1 MAKKLQTPNKPV
13 ITINPIVLANQP
25 FIVSNTVLLALTIGM
40 VAFYFLF
47 SNTSNGF
54 YQQDEA
60 AHYVSMLNFW
70 NNPNN
75 IIGNWEKPGYK
86 FIYVIPALLG
96 KPAVMLLNC
105 LFSAFSCFFAY
116 RVAEK
121 LGGKVPLLAFI
132 FLAFQ
137 PLWAGLAFRNYSEL
151 ISAFLLIVVVYF
163 YLHDKLIFS
172 ALLASYIC
180 FIRQEFYPMLG
191 LYFLWLAYRKQ
202 FVPAILL
209 SVFPLIHNF
218 WGMALTGD
226 FLYLLHSILGTS
238 QKIGDAYARA
248 GFEHY
253 FRFSVVIYG
262 AICVPLFIAY
272 IAAKITQ
279 RQHPPYIAFLP
290 VVLYFMMYCIFNIQ
304 SFPIGPSSAGNL
316 RYLVIVSPLIAVFA
330 ALAID
335 EVQNT
340 KNKTWI
346 FASLGLLII
355 VAAIY
360 MSYEHNFI
368 RFDEA
373 NRDWKILIGL
383 FFVSVLLVIPLST
396 QQYTY
401 SFLTLTLFMTL
412 ITLKPIKLSK
422 EDKKCQEVAA
432 WYLEYEK
439 ANGEPQLL
447 YHHDMFSY
455 YLNKPKGSFKTPVK
469 FISEENAEKLPK
481 GSLILWDSHYGYR
494 PELRKTDVTY
504 EYFTKQ
510 PEKYELLQQ
519 FISEDQA
526 FGTLVFR
533 KL

>member
-1 MAKKLQTPNKPV
+1 MAKTIQATNKITPIATQQT
-13 ITINPIVLANQP
+13 NQP
-25 FIVSNTVLLALTIGM
+25 FMVSDTILYGLTLIL
-40 VAFYFLF
+40 VAFYFIF
-47 SNTSNGF
+47 SNTSTGF

-86 FIYVIPALLG
+86 FIYVLPALLG
-96 KPAVMLLNC
+96 KNVVMLLNC
-105 LFSAFSCFFAY
+105 LFSACSCYFAY

-121 LGGKVPLLAFI
+121 LGSKVPLLAFI

-137 PLWAGLAFRNYSEL
+137 PLWAALAFRNYSEL
-151 ISAFLLIVVVYF
+151 ISAFLLILVVYL
-163 YLHDKLIFS
+163 YLCNKFTLS
-172 ALLASYIC
+172 ALVASYIC
-180 FIRQEFYPMLG
+180 FIRQEFYPILA
-191 LYFLWLAYRKQ
+191 LYFMWFAYKKE
-202 FVPAILL
+202 FLSAILL

-226 FLYLLHSILGTS
+226 FLYLLHTILGTS
-238 QKIGDAYARA
+238 QKIGDAYSRA

-253 FRFSVVIYG
+253 FRFSAVIYG
-262 AICVPLFIAY
+262 SICVPLFVAY

-279 RQHPPYIAFLP
+279 RKHPNYIAFLP
-290 VVLYFMMYCIFNIQ
+290 IILYFGMYCIFNIQ

-316 RYLVIVSPLIAVFA
+316 RYLVIVAPLVAVFA

-335 EVQNT
+335 EVRNT
-340 KNKTWI
+340 ENKTWI
-346 FASLGLLII
+346 LAALALLAI

-360 MSYEHNFI
+360 MTYEHDFI
-368 RFDEA
+368 HFDEEK
-373 NRDWKILIGL
+373 RDWKILIGL
-383 FFVSVLLVIPLST
+383 FFTAILIIIPLSM

-401 SFLTLTLFMTL
+401 SFGGLVLFITL
-412 ITLKPIKLSK
+412 ITLKPIKLSE
-422 EDKKCQEVAA
+422 EDKTCKIVAD
-432 WYLEYEK
+432 WYQQYEK
-439 ANGEPQLL
+439 SQGEPQLL

-469 FISEENAEKLPK
+469 FISETNAEKLPK

-504 EYFTKQ
+504 EYFSQK
-510 PEKYELLQQ
+510 PEQYELLEQ
-519 FISEDQA
+519 FMSADER
-526 FGTLVFR
+526 FGTLIFR